1 MLMTKNTKTDA
12 HKEGILPVQ
21 QLYQAVAAG
30 QLIASAPLAEGQ
42 LQPAS
47 LDLRLGPRAWR
58 LQASFLPGAGQTVQ
72 EKIDRFAMHELDLS
86 DGAVLE
92 KGCVYLVELMERL
105 ALPENLSAIANP
117 KSSTGRLDVFTRLIS
132 DRAQEFESVEA
143 GYEGPLYAEISP
155 RTFSILARQGSRL
168 SQLRLR
174 RGASRLNDDQLAE
187 LQQNHGLV
195 SATANPDADLNQ
207 NSDFLASINDGIGLS
222 VNLHADGPD
231 GIIGWRARKYA
242 GLIDIDK
249 AASHPISRFW
259 EAVRTD
265 DLTGGGLVLNPDEF
279 YILASRE
286 FVCVPSCY
294 AAADVFVFA
303 SKSETQGI
311 VLLEAMAQSTPVV
324 AISELGTASILR
336 DGVGSLIAA
345 DNIEDFANKVNKILS
360 DKNLSKELGKKAFN
374 YAFEFW
380 SAKKQAEKLIKFYK
394 NINKVRKPK
403 DLKSNLFS
411 IGDSVI

>member
-1 MLMTKNTKTDA
+1 MTKNTKIDA
-12 HKEGILPVQ
+12 HKDGILPVQ
-21 QLYQAVAAG
+21 QLHQAVAAG

-72 EKIDRFAMHELDLS
+72 EKIDSFAMHELDLS

-132 DRAQEFESVEA
+132 DRAPEFESVEA

-155 RTFSILARQGSRL
+155 RTFSILARRGSRV

-174 RGASRLNDDQLAE
+174 RGASRLDDDQLAE

-222 VNLHADGPD
+222 VNLHADGPA
-231 GIIGWRARKYA
+231 GIIGWRARKHA
-242 GLIDIDK
+242 GLVDIDK
-249 AASHPISRFW
+249 AASQPISRFW

-265 DLTGGGLVLNPDEF
+265 DLTCGGLVLNPDEF

-294 AAADVFVFA
+294 AAEMRAYDTRVGEFRAHYAGFFDPGFGISEIGAAPTRAVLEVRSHDVPFLIDHGQIICRLVYEPMADVPEA
-303 SKSETQGI
+303 LYGAQGSGSNY
-311 VLLEAMAQSTPVV
+311 QSQG
-324 AISELGTASILR
+324 LKL
-336 DGVGSLIAA
+336 
-345 DNIEDFANKVNKILS
+345 
-360 DKNLSKELGKKAFN
+360 
-374 YAFEFW
+374 
-380 SAKKQAEKLIKFYK
+380 AKHFC
-394 NINKVRKPK
+394 
-403 DLKSNLFS
+403 
-411 IGDSVI
+411 

>member
-1 MLMTKNTKTDA
+1 MLMTENTKTDA
-12 HKEGILPVQ
+12 RYDGILPVQ
-21 QLYQAVAAG
+21 QLQQAVAAG
-30 QLIASAPLAEGQ
+30 QLIASAPLADGQ

-58 LQASFLPGAGQTVQ
+58 LQASFLPGAGQKVQ

-132 DRAQEFESVEA
+132 DGAQEFESVAA

-174 RGASRLNDDQLAE
+174 RGASRLDDAQLAE
-187 LQQNHGLV
+187 LQQSHGLV
-195 SATANPDADLNQ
+195 SATANPDAGGKD

-231 GIIGWRARKYA
+231 GIIGWRARKHA

-249 AASHPISRFW
+249 PASQPISRFW

-286 FVCVPSCY
+286 FVCVPSSY
-294 AAADVFVFA
+294 AAEMRAYDTRVGEFRAHYAGFFDPGFGMSDIGAAPTRAVLEVRSHDVPFLIEHGQIVCRLVYEPMADVPEA
-303 SKSETQGI
+303 LYGAQGSGSNY
-311 VLLEAMAQSTPVV
+311 QSQG
-324 AISELGTASILR
+324 LKL
-336 DGVGSLIAA
+336 
-345 DNIEDFANKVNKILS
+345 
-360 DKNLSKELGKKAFN
+360 
-374 YAFEFW
+374 
-380 SAKKQAEKLIKFYK
+380 AKHFC
-394 NINKVRKPK
+394 
-403 DLKSNLFS
+403 
-411 IGDSVI
+411 